1 LKAGAER
8 LELDVHATSDGAV
21 VVLHDETIERTTQGT
36 GAVRALPLATV
47 ERLDAGY
54 RFCAPDG
61 TYPYRDRGLGVP
73 TLAALLQA
81 FPGVPLNIEIKQKD
95 PPIEAAVLATLDRFA
110 ARERTLLAAEDAVI
124 VGRIRAAAPDML
136 TSFSAAEVAEFMYRL
151 RDGRL
156 AGYHPSGVALQ
167 VPPAFGDTLLV
178 TSESVAAAHALG
190 LEVHVWT
197 INDAPEM
204 ERLLDLGVDALM
216 TDFPARAMA
225 VLRRRGL
232 RPT

>member
-1 LKAGAER
+1 
-8 LELDVHATSDGAV
+8 VHATSDGVV
-21 VVLHDETIERTTQGT
+21 VVLHDETLERTTEGS
-36 GAVRALPLATV
+36 GAVRALPLAAV

-54 RFCAPDG
+54 RFRAPDG
-61 TYPYRDRGLGVP
+61 TYPYRDRALGVP

-81 FPGVPLNIEIKQKD
+81 FPAVPLNIEIKQNE

-124 VGRIRAAAPDML
+124 MGRIRAAAPDVL
-136 TSFSAAEVAEFMYRL
+136 TSFSAAEVAEFIYRL

-156 AGYHPSGVALQ
+156 GSYRPPGVALQ
-167 VPPAFGDTLLV
+167 VPPAFAGTAIV
-178 TSESVAAAHALG
+178 TAESVAAAHALG

-197 INDAPEM
+197 INDEAEI
-204 ERLLDLGVDALM
+204 ERLLDLGVDGIM
-216 TDFPARAMA
+216 TDFPARAAA

-232 RPT
+232 R